1 MCVSRPWLCPGFLRE
16 STKCGNGKENAKAGT
31 WTRRRENAKPRKHE
45 TGHGSTKAGKLHT
58 DLSGMESPRGEKVQR
73 HMIIPGSNGMPMQNN
88 YTELQWRCW
97 SVLRS
102 GLMRCSTEY
111 WNEISCDVMW
121 CKGKVC
127 GIYLYPSPPYQ
138 SIYLSVCLSI
148 HPSIYLSLSLSLYI
162 YLSISLSIYI
172 SISLSLASFPC
183 LSVDWCFHPSKYLSI
198 HPSVFHL
205 SSAYLSTSSTAEGGG
220 GSFKIGNL

>member
-138 SIYLSVCLSI
+138 SIYLSVCLSVYPSI
-148 HPSIYLSLSLSLYI
+148 HLPISISLSLYISIYLSLSLSIYI
-162 YLSISLSIYI
+162 YLSLSLSRVISLSICR
-172 SISLSLASFPC
+172 LVF
-183 LSVDWCFHPSKYLSI
+183 
-198 HPSVFHL
+198 PSV
-205 SSAYLSTSSTAEGGG
+205 
-220 GSFKIGNL
+220 